1 MRHTRDVG
9 QVQGEAGQTGDLAP
23 KLLVSK
29 ARGTYI
35 GGFGGQPR
43 PDFVAAILRRDRAR
57 FELTPAIADDSCRY
71 FSMQRP
77 PDA

>member
-9 QVQGEAGQTGDLAP
+9 QVQGEAGQTVVLAP

-29 ARGTYI
+29 ARDNSI

-57 FELTPAIADDSCRY
+57 FEWTPGIADDPCRY